1 MIHGRLL
8 SSLWSSALALCHT
21 EPGLKSDPS
30 WHYHYPLLWRIIV
43 LLAQLT
49 D

>member
-1 MIHGRLL
+1 MIHGRVL

-30 WHYHYPLLWRIIV
+30 WHYHSPIV
-43 LLAQLT
+43 AYHRFVGPT